1 MKLNYLAILAA
12 TTLLTVSC
20 TAEKPLAETSIQ
32 PEPSATRTTEV
43 TEPTQ
48 PAPQAAKI
56 SGTFV
61 KVDYPTKGAVNVVT
75 EEGKS
80 YLEFDEAFQTD
91 EGPDVFVLL
100 HRSDKPESYRAEDY
114 VSLGKLKQFSGTQKY
129 AIPAEINLAEF
140 RSVVIW
146 CKKFNVTFGYA
157 PLSS

>member
-20 TAEKPLAETSIQ
+20 TAEKPSVETSIQ
-32 PEPSATRTTEV
+32 PEPSTTPTTEV
-43 TEPTQ
+43 TESTQ
-48 PAPQAAKI
+48 TAPQATKI

-61 KVDYPTKGAVNVVT
+61 KVDYPIKGTVNVVT

-80 YLEFDEAFQTD
+80 YLEFDQAFQTD

-100 HRSDKPESYRAEDY
+100 HRSDKPESYQEEDY

-129 AIPAEINLAEF
+129 AIPADLNLAKF
-140 RSVVIW
+140 SSVVIW
-146 CKKFNVTFGYA
+146 CRKFNVTFGYA